1 MTRANVAGILSPVTE
16 ATLGALVGEV
26 DRRPMDHSRGR
37 MSARA
42 TGTAPPETVGPTTL
56 LAVPA
61 ASSVVR
67 LRMT

>member
-1 MTRANVAGILSPVTE
+1 
-16 ATLGALVGEV
+16 
-26 DRRPMDHSRGR
+26 

-56 LAVPA
+56 LTVPA